1 MRRTTVKPEG
11 KSLPRT
17 AILVLAALALGFA
30 GCNQNS
36 SSATTAPSIDRPDCL
51 PNLTL
56 TNKYGNPV
64 NMASLRGK
72 PLLFDFFYTTCPGP
86 CLVLTARMRKI
97 AEQMGSALG
106 SQVNFVSVTVD
117 PEHDHP
123 PELLSYAKEQGA
135 DRKGWMFLTGTPN
148 QIDQLMSRFKLHR
161 RREADGSVDHVL
173 EFFVVGADG
182 HLLYQ
187 YLSDTSATRIVED
200 LTAAES
206 HAVAAASGNGET
218 GGS

>member
-1 MRRTTVKPEG
+1 M
-11 KSLPRT
+11 KS
-17 AILVLAALALGFA
+17 AIGQTSRGSSDIRQVVALAALLLLCA

-36 SSATTAPSIDRPDCL
+36 SPATADLLPDRPDCL

-56 TNKYGNPV
+56 TDKFGHPINL
-64 NMASLRGK
+64 MSLRGK

-97 AEQMGSALG
+97 AERVGPALG
-106 SQVNFVSVTVD
+106 SQLTFVSVTVD

-123 PELLSYAKEQGA
+123 EQLLAYAK
-135 DRKGWMFLTGTPN
+135 DRGVDRDGWLFLTGTPA
-148 QIDQLMSRFKLHR
+148 QIDQLMTHFKLR
-161 RREADGSVDHVL
+161 RQHESDGSVDHVL

-187 YLSDTSATRIVED
+187 YLSDTSPERIAGD
-200 LTAAES
+200 LTAA
-206 HAVAAASGNGET
+206 AKVVAANSNGEP
-218 GGS
+218 GGP

>member
-1 MRRTTVKPEG
+1 MSYPIARVKGKPRRMV
-11 KSLPRT
+11 
-17 AILVLAALALGFA
+17 AILILTTFAFWFA
-30 GCNQNS
+30 GCDQNS
-36 SSATTAPSIDRPDCL
+36 SSATAAASVDRPDCL
-51 PNLTL
+51 PDLTL

-64 NMASLRGK
+64 DMSSLRGK

-97 AEQMGSALG
+97 AEQVGSALG
-106 SQVNFVSVTVD
+106 SKVTFVSVTVD
-117 PEHDHP
+117 PEHDRP
-123 PELLSYAKEQGA
+123 AQLLAYAKEQGA

-148 QIDQLMSRFKLHR
+148 QIDQLMGQFKLR
-161 RREADGSVDHVL
+161 RQHEADGSIDHVL

-187 YLSDTSATRIVED
+187 YLYDTSPIRIAGD

-206 HAVAAASGNGET
+206 NTVADVTGSGES